1 MSRFTKI
8 LAAILLLASL
18 TACASPAAE
27 TTPVA
32 EPAVENTEITTSEET
47 VPSENTTEAFEEE
60 AAVEEEEF
68 AAETEKE
75 NQALEETAAANEAG
89 NGETE
94 APTANITVYISPDAL
109 GLALEEAFE
118 AEYGDVLTIVGG
130 SWCRKVKSEQE
141 AGDIQA
147 DVLYGAEPLFY
158 QELANS
164 DALLNFTPEQTANLK
179 AEYQW
184 ENPFYTIADLRY
196 IGIVYNN
203 TLVSE
208 EELPT
213 TFDGLNESKWER
225 LTAVPDATQ
234 CSAAFGIA
242 AALAQPDLD
251 TSFFEAAKT
260 NGALLSDRAGKLPEM
275 VAGGEAA
282 LGIGPHDPVVRL
294 QNKAKKEGVESPVD
308 IAWAEE
314 GTYVIPRPI
323 AIVADE
329 NRSEEETAIAQAFVE
344 FVLSPQGQALVV
356 KKGGFVPAVEGIE
369 YPQLV
374 SEGLELIQV
383 DWDWVFENQNEIQE
397 AFLNIMYGE

>member
-8 LAAILLLASL
+8 LAAILLVASL
-18 TACASPAAE
+18 TACASPAVK
-27 TTPVA
+27 TTPAA
-32 EPAVENTEITTSEET
+32 EPAVENTEIKTSEET
-47 VPSENTTEAFEEE
+47 VPSDNSTEAFKEEIT
-60 AAVEEEEF
+60 VEEEEL

-75 NQALEETAAANEAG
+75 NQAVEETVAESA
-89 NGETE
+89 ETE
-94 APTANITVYISPDAL
+94 TSAANITVYISPDAL

-118 AEYGDVLTIVGG
+118 AEHGDVLTIVGG

-164 DALLNFTPEQTANLK
+164 DELLNFTPEQAANLK
-179 AEYQW
+179 ADSQW
-184 ENPFYTIADLRY
+184 DNPFYTIADLRY

-203 TLVSE
+203 TLVLE

-213 TFDGLNESKWER
+213 TFDGLNEIKWER

-251 TSFFEAAKT
+251 TSFFEAAKA

-275 VAGGEAA
+275 IAGGEAA

-308 IAWAEE
+308 IAWSEE

-344 FVLSPQGQALVV
+344 FVLSPQGQTLVV
-356 KKGGFVPAVEGIE
+356 KKGGFVPAIEGIE
-369 YPQLV
+369 NPQLIP
-374 SEGLELIQV
+374 EGLELILV